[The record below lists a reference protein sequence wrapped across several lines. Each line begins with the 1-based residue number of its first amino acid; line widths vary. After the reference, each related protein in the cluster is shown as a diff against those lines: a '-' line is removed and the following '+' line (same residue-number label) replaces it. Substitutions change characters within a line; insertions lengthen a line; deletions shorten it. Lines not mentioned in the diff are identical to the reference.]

1 MLLERSLHPQFVS
14 NTYLVAAEPGGAAV
28 LIDAG
33 GPMEPLY
40 DAVERNDL
48 TVTHILLTHHHHD
61 HVELAREAKERYGAE
76 VVAHPLEAEQ
86 LDFVDRT
93 IEPGTVVDAGGLR
106 FDALHTPGHTAGMI
120 SFRTPDAVFTGDTL
134 FKGSVGGVR
143 APGHTTFTDLRH
155 SIMDVLMEL
164 PPETIIYPGHTDS
177 STVAEEW
184 ENNPFIRLWR
194 GLDDEGSESCKV
206 WGEDATLVLWATDYD
221 GGHKAW
227 VRWPD
232 GSDDIVPGSQV
243 ERTLE

>member
-14 NTYLVAAEPGGAAV
+14 NTYLVAAEPGGEAA

-40 DAVERNDL
+40 EAVERHGL
-48 TVTHILLTHHHHD
+48 TVTHLLLTHHHHD
-61 HVELAREAKERYGAE
+61 HVEQAGAIKDRYGAE
-76 VVAHPLEAEQ
+76 VVAHPLEAD
-86 LDFVDRT
+86 LMDGVDRT
-93 IEPGTVVDAGGLR
+93 IEPGEVIEAGGLR
-106 FDALHTPGHTAGMI
+106 FEALHTPGHTAGMI

-143 APGHTTFTDLRH
+143 APGHTTFGDLRH

-164 PPETIIYPGHTDS
+164 PPETIVYPGHTDS

-194 GLDDEGSESCKV
+194 GLDEDGSEQCTV
-206 WGEDATLVLWATDYD
+206 WGDPATLILWAPDYD

-227 VRWPD
+227 VRWAD

-243 ERTLE
+243 QRG